1 MIPFVSRSSATE
13 QAVWIESLSKAMPSE
28 HIVPFSDLTPE
39 QKQQCDIAIVANPDP
54 QDLMALPALKWV
66 HSVWAGVERMVNELS
81 SPHFAIVR
89 LIDPNLARTMSEAVL
104 AWTLFLHRDMP
115 TYAKQQAQHQWS
127 PLPMVFPKERRI
139 GILGLGELGRVSAS
153 RLVENGFT
161 VAGWSRR
168 QKHIEGVEC
177 WCGDEGL
184 VSLLSQSDIIV
195 CLLPLTPETKG
206 LLNRETL
213 SYLPVGSSL
222 INFARGAIIDD
233 DALLLQL
240 DCAALSYAVLDVFM
254 HEPLPKDHPYWS
266 HPSVS
271 VFPHISAPTHPE
283 SASAIVAKNIENYRL
298 TAEMPMLVDPILG
311 Y

>member
-13 QAVWIESLSKAMPSE
+13 QAVWIASLSKAMPTE
-28 HIVPFSDLTPE
+28 RIVPFSDLTPE

-81 SPHFAIVR
+81 SPHFSIVR

-127 PLPMVFPKERRI
+127 PLPMVLPKERRI
-139 GILGLGELGRVSAS
+139 GILGLGELGCVSAS

-213 SYLPVGSSL
+213 SHLPVGSSL

-240 DCAALSYAVLDVFM
+240 DCAALSHAVLDVFM

-271 VFPHISAPTHPE
+271 VLPHISAPTHPE
-283 SASAIVAKNIENYRL
+283 SASAIVAKNIEHYRL
-298 TAEMPMLVDPILG
+298 TAEMPRLVDPMLG